1 MFAQTL
7 QQLLGPEI
15 FAQHANVDAVIS
27 RVATSLGLDAEG
39 IIKSQEQLQ
48 QEAEQQAGQQ
58 SAQIA
63 ADSAAQASGQ
73 EAGAQLGQQPIQG

>member
-15 FAQHANVDAVIS
+15 FAQHANVDAVIN

-39 IIKSQEQLQ
+39 IIKSQEQIQ
-48 QEAEQQAGQQ
+48 QEQQQAMAMQAGQ
-58 SAQIA
+58 AGL
-63 ADSAAQASGQ
+63 DSAAQSGGS
-73 EAGAQLGQQPIQG
+73 AVGQQLAEG